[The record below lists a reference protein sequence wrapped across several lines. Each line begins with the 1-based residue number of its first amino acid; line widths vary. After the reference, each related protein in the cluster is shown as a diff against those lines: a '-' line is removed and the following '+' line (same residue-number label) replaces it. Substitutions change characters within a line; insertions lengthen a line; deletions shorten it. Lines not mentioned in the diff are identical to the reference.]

1 MGRDAFDP
9 PLCVGALFDAAQE
22 EEPQEKGGPQD
33 TGRAGQDAHSPL
45 FVQEYFV
52 REVPVGPGGAVLVV
66 REFSFHPRNAN
77 FLWPDANLIGRY
89 VQEHWERYED
99 CRFLELGCGTGVLS
113 IYLRKLGLQV
123 VSSDYHEVPDTV
135 EENVAW
141 NCAANHVDHHHV
153 PYCWGEEPLPEG
165 LNDPFDVIVANDI
178 LIYVSSYPDLVRTM
192 ELLMPAHNTAITFL
206 LSWRRRLRG
215 AKQQFLD
222 LVGAAGFVV
231 HSLETRLWEIKRKA
245 APIND
250 STQFALPSD
259 GEAFMSS

>member
-89 VQEHWERYED
+89 VQEHWGGPSPQYPLPSFIILHRHHQYYHHH
-99 CRFLELGCGTGVLS
+99 CMCGCVCVRMLGC
-113 IYLRKLGLQV
+113 
-123 VSSDYHEVPDTV
+123 
-135 EENVAW
+135 
-141 NCAANHVDHHHV
+141 
-153 PYCWGEEPLPEG
+153 
-165 LNDPFDVIVANDI
+165 IVCM
-178 LIYVSSYPDLVRTM
+178 L
-192 ELLMPAHNTAITFL
+192 
-206 LSWRRRLRG
+206 
-215 AKQQFLD
+215 
-222 LVGAAGFVV
+222 
-231 HSLETRLWEIKRKA
+231 
-245 APIND
+245 
-250 STQFALPSD
+250 
-259 GEAFMSS
+259 